1 MYNPMIIWYVV
12 VGLLLLV
19 FAWRFFYSLHVNR
32 RRHPGHARRFV
43 EIGRERDMFYI
54 PGDPVTDNDDDL
66 SI

>member
-1 MYNPMIIWYVV
+1 MQSSV

-54 PGDPVTDNDDDL
+54 PGDPVTDNDDDI